1 MNDFFFFLNKIFF
14 YVKTFRLYEPLFIAS
29 VTLAAPAS
37 TFITSLI
44 QKSAT
49 ETLGSQNFVPMLS
62 IELITFFLWIILS
75 NILRNI
81 FMFLDTQVLKVISRK
96 PQEYNIDFTKSNAPE
111 KISREWTTQGNVY
124 FENGLNVTDTH
135 SGILIKPRFLWLG
148 RIWFNFEAIMEV
160 NFQNM
165 TALDT
170 VRNKQNGEWVRYED
184 NKIRQLLGVIVRA
197 QSLDDYYM
205 LEIWKIDKDIVLK
218 PHVRISGVWRAPI
231 YTSPIAHKL
240 SKDQSLVKLR
250 LILKDR
256 IASLYIDD
264 DNNPLVWVLPSQYEI
279 DLGKRNIYLK
289 DGFVREISFN
299 NRAGMFGFR
308 NYGNELAIVKNL
320 KIKSL
325 N

>member
-1 MNDFFFFLNKIFF
+1 MSDFLPFLNKIFF

-29 VTLAAPAS
+29 VTITAFAS

-44 QKSAT
+44 QKSVT
-49 ETLGSQNFVPMLS
+49 EILGSQNFVPMLS

-81 FMFLDTQVLKVISRK
+81 FMFLDTQVLRVISRK
-96 PQEYNIDFTKSNAPE
+96 PQKYNIDFTKNDTPK
-111 KISREWTTQGNVY
+111 KISREWITQGNVY

-135 SGILIKPRFLWLG
+135 SGILIKPKFLWLG
-148 RIWFNFEAIMEV
+148 RIWLDFEAIMEV

-170 VRNKQNGEWVRYED
+170 VYNEQKMEWVRFEN
-184 NKIRQLLGVIVRA
+184 NKMRQLLGVVMRA
-197 QSLDDYYM
+197 QSFDDYYM

-231 YTSPIAHKL
+231 YTSPIAYKL
-240 SKDQSLVKLR
+240 SKDQSLVRLR
-250 LILKDR
+250 LVLKDR
-256 IASLYIDD
+256 IARLYIGDD
-264 DNNPLVWVLPSQYEI
+264 KNPLVWVLPSEYEI
-279 DLGKRNIYLK
+279 DPGKQNIDLK
-289 DGFVREISFN
+289 DGFVREIPFN
-299 NRAGMFGFR
+299 DRAGMFGFR
-308 NYGNELAIVKNL
+308 NYGNELAVVKNL